1 MTESERVKLSR
12 VESAFERLDYPVTRD
27 DAAAEFA
34 DVTLTYADGESNL
47 GALVSELGSDAFHG
61 PDELF
66 AELQNALPI
75 EAVGEPGQSEGDA

>member
-1 MTESERVKLSR
+1 MSERVKLSR
-12 VESAFERLDYPVTRD
+12 VESLFEQLDYPVTRD

-34 DVTLTYADGESNL
+34 DVTVTFADGEANL
-47 GALVSELGSDAFHG
+47 GELVSEVGSDAFHG

-66 AELQNALPI
+66 AELQNVLPI

>member
-1 MTESERVKLSR
+1 MSERVKLSR
-12 VESAFERLDYPVTRD
+12 VESLFEQLDYPVTRD

-34 DVTLTYADGESNL
+34 DVTVTFADGEANL
-47 GALVSELGSDAFHG
+47 GELVSEVGSDAFHG

-66 AELQNALPI
+66 AELQHVLPI

>member
-1 MTESERVKLSR
+1 MSERVKLSR
-12 VESAFERLDYPVTRD
+12 VESLFEELDYPVTRD

-34 DVTLTYADGESNL
+34 DVTVTFADGEANL
-47 GALVSELGSDAFHG
+47 GELVSEVGSDAFHG

-66 AELQNALPI
+66 AELQNVLPI